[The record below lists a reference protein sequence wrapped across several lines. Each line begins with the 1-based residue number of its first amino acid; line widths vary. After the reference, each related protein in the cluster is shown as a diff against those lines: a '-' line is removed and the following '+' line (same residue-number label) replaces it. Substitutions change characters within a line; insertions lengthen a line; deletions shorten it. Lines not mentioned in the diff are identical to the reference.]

1 MKYFLLPLFLLLS
14 FTTSAQTTHTVEVGP
29 GMTYTPDVLTIE
41 EGDIVSWV
49 SLGGTHDV
57 NFDINSQTGQSFGN
71 PDEIASA
78 SLPVQ
83 GAGEMGSI
91 TFDNAGTYNYDCSV
105 YGHASMGM
113 VGSIIVEET
122 AAQSLSVDVADYYY
136 SPFGEQCTAY
146 IDVTNTSNQDLMF
159 HVTRSSSTD
168 LTNYFCWGPT
178 CYPPNSNETYTST
191 NSLLIN
197 AGETLTGLASFIGYV
212 NDLPENSSLDIDY
225 CFWVDGNPSDEK
237 CVVVT
242 YTNEDSFMTIED
254 LSFSHEIYPNPVQDL
269 LHINLLSSNPVE
281 FVLFD
286 MLGSQVYNEVFT
298 SSSNINVSSFEAG
311 IYFYKLNVKGKET
324 EVQKLIITH

>member
-1 MKYFLLPLFLLLS
+1 MKYFLLPLFLILS
-14 FTTSAQTTHTVEVGP
+14 FITSAQTTHQVLVANMSYSPSELSIEVGDQVTFILES
-29 GMTYTPDVLTIE
+29 GM
-41 EGDIVSWV
+41 
-49 SLGGTHDV
+49 HDV
-57 NFDINSQTGQSFGN
+57 NFNSSSLTGESFDN
-71 PDEIASA
+71 PVEIS
-78 SLPVQ
+78 SLPMQ
-83 GAGEMGSI
+83 SEPGDMGTI
-91 TFDNAGTYNYDCSV
+91 TFDVPGTYNYDCSM

-122 AAQSLSVDVADYYY
+122 GSQSLFVDVADYYY

-159 HVTRSSSTD
+159 HVTRSSTTD

-191 NSLLIN
+191 NSLSIN
-197 AGETLTGLASFIGYV
+197 SGETLTGLDAFIGYV
-212 NDLPENSSLDIDY
+212 NNLPENSSLDIDY
-225 CFWVDGNPSDEK
+225 CFWVDGNPSDET

-242 YTNEDSFMTIED
+242 YTNEDSFMAIED

-269 LHINLLSSNPVE
+269 LHINLLNSNPVE

-286 MLGSQVYNEVFT
+286 MLGSQVYKEVLT
-298 SSSNINVSSFEAG
+298 SSSNINVSSFESG

>member
-1 MKYFLLPLFLLLS
+1 MFFLFFIGS
-14 FTTSAQTTHTVEVGP
+14 ISIIAQTTHQVVVAN
-29 GMTYTPDVLTIE
+29 MSYTPSELTIE
-41 EGDIVSWV
+41 VGDQVTFILEG
-49 SLGGTHDV
+49 GMHDV
-57 NFDINSQTGQSFGN
+57 NFNISMLTEEPFDN
-71 PDEIASA
+71 PVEIT
-78 SLPVQ
+78 SLPMQ
-83 GAGEMGSI
+83 SEPGEMGTI
-91 TFDNAGTYNYDCSV
+91 TFDVPGTYNYDCSM

-113 VGSIIVEET
+113 VGSITVEET
-122 AAQSLSVDVADYYY
+122 ESQSLFVDVADYYY
-136 SPFGEQCTAY
+136 SAFGEQCTAY

-197 AGETLTGLASFIGYV
+197 AGETLSGLASFIGYV

>member
-14 FTTSAQTTHTVEVGP
+14 FTNLAQTTHTVEVGP

-105 YGHASMGM
+105 YGHASNGM
-113 VGSIIVEET
+113 VGSIIVEEIET
-122 AAQSLSVDVADYYY
+122 QSLSVEVEDYYY
-136 SPFGEQCTAY
+136 APAGTECVVNLEVRNLTNDSLNVIVTRNSNQTTPQNFMCWFVCHLPSV
-146 IDVTNTSNQDLMF
+146 DVTTP
-159 HVTRSSSTD
+159 
-168 LTNYFCWGPT
+168 LTIP
-178 CYPPNSNETYTST
+178 
-191 NSLLIN
+191 
-197 AGETLTGLASFIGYV
+197 A
-212 NDLPENSSLDIDY
+212 NSSVDDFAGHVLSMPQESDVIINY
-225 CFWVDGNPSDEK
+225 CFSVENNPSDSV
-237 CVVVT
+237 CVDVK
-242 YTNEDSFMTIED
+242 YTSSSAVMNVDNHSIH
-254 LSFSHEIYPNPVQDL
+254 SSSVYPNPVKDIL
-269 LHINLLSSNPVE
+269 FIDCNTPTE

-286 MLGSQVYNEVFT
+286 MLGSQVHKEVFT

>member
-1 MKYFLLPLFLLLS
+1 MKYFLLPLILLIS
-14 FTTSAQTTHTVEVGP
+14 FTTSAQTTHEVLVANMSYTPSELSIEVGDQV
-29 GMTYTPDVLTIE
+29 TFILE
-41 EGDIVSWV
+41 
-49 SLGGTHDV
+49 GGTHDV

-71 PDEIASA
+71 PDEIT
-78 SLPVQ
+78 SLSMQ
-83 GAGEMGSI
+83 SESGEMGSI
-91 TFDNAGTYNYDCSV
+91 TFNVPGTYNYDCSV

-136 SPFGEQCTAY
+136 SAFGEQCTAY
-146 IDVTNTSNQDLMF
+146 VDVTNTSSQDLMF

-178 CYPPNSNETYTST
+178 CYPPNSNESYTST

-197 AGETLTGLASFIGYV
+197 AGETLTGLDSFIGYV

-242 YTNEDSFMTIED
+242 YTNKDSFMTIED
-254 LSFSHEIYPNPVQDL
+254 LSFSHEIYPNPVQDI

-311 IYFYKLNVKGKET
+311 IYFYKFNVKGKET

>member
-1 MKYFLLPLFLLLS
+1 MKYFLLPLFLILS

-113 VGSIIVEET
+113 VGSITVEET
-122 AAQSLSVDVADYYY
+122 ETQSLSVEVEDYYY
-136 SPFGEQCTAY
+136 AAAGTECVAY
-146 IDVTNTSNQDLMF
+146 LEVRNLTNDSLNVIAARSSNQVSELNFMCVGLNCYIPSVDVTSAFNI
-159 HVTRSSSTD
+159 
-168 LTNYFCWGPT
+168 P
-178 CYPPNSNETYTST
+178 
-191 NSLLIN
+191 
-197 AGETLTGLASFIGYV
+197 A
-212 NDLPENSSLDIDY
+212 NSSVDDFAGHVLSMPEESDVIINY
-225 CFWVDGNPSDEK
+225 CFSVENNPSDSV
-237 CVVVT
+237 CVDVK
-242 YTNEDSFMTIED
+242 YTSSSAVMNIDNHSNH
-254 LSFSHEIYPNPVQDL
+254 FSSVYPNPVKDIL
-269 LHINLLSSNPVE
+269 FIDCNTPTE

-286 MLGSQVYNEVFT
+286 MLGSQVHKEVFT

-311 IYFYKLNVKGKET
+311 IYFYKLKVKGKET
-324 EVQKLIITH
+324 EVQKLIIIH

>member
-1 MKYFLLPLFLLLS
+1 MKYFLIPLILLFNFIS
-14 FTTSAQTTHTVEVGP
+14 SAQTLHEVLVAN
-29 GMTYTPDVLTIE
+29 MSYTPSELSIKVGDQVTFIL
-41 EGDIVSWV
+41 EG
-49 SLGGTHDV
+49 GMHDV

-71 PDEIASA
+71 PDEIT
-78 SLPVQ
+78 SLPMQ
-83 GAGEMGSI
+83 SEPGEMGLI
-91 TFDNAGTYNYDCSV
+91 TFNVPGTYNYDCSV

-113 VGSIIVEET
+113 VGSIIVEATET
-122 AAQSLSVDVADYYY
+122 QSLSVDMADYYY

-159 HVTRSSSTD
+159 YVTRSTTTD

-178 CYPPNSNETYTST
+178 CYPPNSDETYTST

-197 AGETLTGLASFIGYV
+197 SGETLTGLDSFIGYV
-212 NDLPENSSLDIDY
+212 NNLPENSSLDIDY
-225 CFWVDGNPSDEK
+225 CFWVDGNPFDETCITVK
-237 CVVVT
+237 
-242 YTNEDSFMTIED
+242 YTNEDTFMTIKD

-269 LHINLLSSNPVE
+269 LYIKLFSSDPVE

-286 MLGSQVYNEVFT
+286 MLGSHVYKEQFT
-298 SSSNINVSSFEAG
+298 SSSNINVSSFESG